1 MYVYKYANKIYLFR
15 MVSAVAT
22 VAQQMLHKIEAIRQN
37 RQKQLDIGALVW
49 YSMYNYNGIMG
60 KFGYIQYFAWN
71 IYNIFG
77 RSIVKKK
84 NILWMIPGIIFT
96 LVTVLFMTIAANS
109 PDQAMVIFKYFAV
122 VLIMVILATC
132 VYMAFI
138 RVETMERRR
147 RDLCVFIETLDAPA
161 VVWDSELSYTVINK
175 SLQQLLKAQSARAY
189 SSDLLL
195 MLFPKNVLSKQGIES
210 VINNSGEYYAIAED
224 ESVYTILW
232 NTSTF
237 YENKKGKKLLVS
249 VGFDVT
255 EQRSMETQLRASQER
270 FSLSMELSEIG
281 IIISDMENRSF
292 HISKQLQTM
301 LGFKKS
307 VITTDDIRPKVF
319 VKDRVLF
326 EAYIKAI
333 TTPKE
338 LERSKGIHMIELR
351 MLSASGE
358 YRWYQHR
365 YKVMKRGNGYTI
377 GGSLID
383 VTEAKQKDRLIER
396 MAYTDEVTGL
406 FNRNRLMLVGQQ
418 LYEGSRLL
426 GLSYWLIVLDID
438 RFHMVNDLYGY
449 SGGNDVLNKFGAILR
464 RHVAE
469 NGVVARIGAD
479 NFVLITKDVSD
490 SDFPMDTITS
500 IQNEFSELALEGFE
514 NHKFT
519 CSAGFARMPLDGSDF
534 AEVFD
539 RAEFALSS
547 RDKTKTGE
555 VIGYNDT
562 DRDTVI
568 VSNQL
573 EKALADALDNNE
585 LEMFYQPKI
594 DLSTGKIIGAE
605 ALVRWR
611 RKDGSLVMP
620 SKFVPVAESGQMISR
635 ISRYALYE
643 SCRQNVEWMNMGLP
657 PIVIS
662 INLTSVDLYE
672 SDICKM
678 VADVLAQTG
687 MPNEYLE
694 IELTETLALKDIDK
708 AIKHMNEL
716 RSMGI
721 KIAMDDFGTGYS
733 SLSYIQKLPI
743 TMLKLDRSFIKPLE
757 TDMVSREIVSAVIR
771 IAKAKGIEIIAEGI
785 ENASQADILR
795 ESGCN
800 YGQGYFFAKPLPAT
814 DMGAYLQRTR

>member
-1 MYVYKYANKIYLFR
+1 MEKRNV
-15 MVSAVAT
+15 
-22 VAQQMLHKIEAIRQN
+22 
-37 RQKQLDIGALVW
+37 
-49 YSMYNYNGIMG
+49 
-60 KFGYIQYFAWN
+60 
-71 IYNIFG
+71 
-77 RSIVKKK
+77 
-84 NILWMIPGIIFT
+84 LWLIPGIVFA
-96 LVTVLFMTIAANS
+96 LVTVLFMTVAANS

-122 VLIMVILATC
+122 VLIMIILATC
-132 VYMAFI
+132 VYMAFF

-161 VVWDSELSYTVINK
+161 VVWDSELSCTVINK
-175 SLQQLLKAQSARAY
+175 SLQELLKAQSRRAY
-189 SSDLLL
+189 SADILL
-195 MLFPKNVLSKQGIES
+195 MLFPKNMLSRQGIES
-210 VINNSGEYYAIAED
+210 IINNSGEYYAIAED

-237 YENKKGKKLLVS
+237 YENKKSGKKLLVS

-255 EQRSMETQLRASQER
+255 EQRTMETQLRASQER
-270 FSLSMELSEIG
+270 FALSMELSEIG
-281 IIISDMENRSF
+281 IVISTADNRSF
-292 HISKQLQTM
+292 HISKQLQSM
-301 LGFKKS
+301 LGFKKAI
-307 VITTDDIRPKVF
+307 VTADDIRSKVYA
-319 VKDRVLF
+319 KDMVLF
-326 EAYIKAI
+326 EAYLKAI

-351 MLSASGE
+351 LLSASGE

-365 YKVMKRGNGYTI
+365 YKVMKRDDSFTI

-418 LYEGSRLL
+418 IYEGSRLL

-438 RFHMVNDLYGY
+438 RFHMINDTYGY
-449 SGGNDVLNKFGAILR
+449 SGGNEVLKKFGAILR
-464 RHVAE
+464 RHVGE

-479 NFVLITKDVSD
+479 NYVLIIKDVSD
-490 SDFPMDTITS
+490 ADFPIDTVTAV
-500 IQNEFSELALEGFE
+500 QNEFSELSLEGYE
-514 NHKFT
+514 AHKFT

-547 RDKTKTGE
+547 RDKTKNGE
-555 VIGYNDT
+555 IIGYNDT

-620 SKFVPVAESGQMISR
+620 SKFVPVAESAQMISR

-643 SCRQNVEWMNMGLP
+643 SCRQNVEWMQAGLP

-672 SDICKM
+672 NDICKM
-678 VADVLAQTG
+678 VSDVLAKTG

-708 AIKHMNEL
+708 AIRHMNEL

-743 TMLKLDRSFIKPLE
+743 TMLKLDRSFINPLE
-757 TDMVSREIVSAVIR
+757 TDPVSREIVSAVIR

-800 YGQGYFFAKPLPAT
+800 YGQGYFFAKPLPAK
-814 DMGAYLQRTR
+814 DMGHYLHRTS

>member
-1 MYVYKYANKIYLFR
+1 MEKRNV
-15 MVSAVAT
+15 
-22 VAQQMLHKIEAIRQN
+22 
-37 RQKQLDIGALVW
+37 
-49 YSMYNYNGIMG
+49 
-60 KFGYIQYFAWN
+60 
-71 IYNIFG
+71 
-77 RSIVKKK
+77 
-84 NILWMIPGIIFT
+84 LWLIPGIVFT
-96 LVTVLFMTIAANS
+96 LVTVLFMTVAANS

-122 VLIMVILATC
+122 VLIMIILATC
-132 VYMAFI
+132 VYMAFF

-161 VVWDSELSYTVINK
+161 VVWDSELSCTVINK
-175 SLQQLLKAQSARAY
+175 SLQELLKAQSRRAY
-189 SSDLLL
+189 SADILL
-195 MLFPKNVLSKQGIES
+195 MLFPKNMLSKQGIES
-210 VINNSGEYYAIAED
+210 IINNSGEYYAIAED

-237 YENKKGKKLLVS
+237 YENKKSGKKLLVS

-255 EQRSMETQLRASQER
+255 EQRTMETQLRASQER
-270 FSLSMELSEIG
+270 FALSMELSEIG
-281 IIISDMENRSF
+281 IVISTADNRSF
-292 HISKQLQTM
+292 HISKQLQSM
-301 LGFKKS
+301 LGFKKAI
-307 VITTDDIRPKVF
+307 VTADDIRSKVYA
-319 VKDRVLF
+319 KDMVLF
-326 EAYIKAI
+326 EAYLKAI

-351 MLSASGE
+351 LLSASGE

-365 YKVMKRGNGYTI
+365 YKVMKRDDSFTI

-418 LYEGSRLL
+418 IYEGSRLL

-438 RFHMVNDLYGY
+438 RFHMINDTYGY
-449 SGGNDVLNKFGAILR
+449 SGGNEVLKKFGAILR
-464 RHVAE
+464 RHVGE

-479 NFVLITKDVSD
+479 NYVLIIKDVSD
-490 SDFPMDTITS
+490 ADFPIDTVTAV
-500 IQNEFSELALEGFE
+500 QNEFSELSLEGYE
-514 NHKFT
+514 AHKFT

-547 RDKTKTGE
+547 RDKTKNGE
-555 VIGYNDT
+555 IIGYNDT

-620 SKFVPVAESGQMISR
+620 SKFVPVAESAQMISR

-643 SCRQNVEWMNMGLP
+643 SCRQNVEWMQAGLP

-672 SDICKM
+672 NDICKM
-678 VADVLAQTG
+678 VSDVLAKTG

-708 AIKHMNEL
+708 AIRHMNEL

-743 TMLKLDRSFIKPLE
+743 TMLKLDRSFINPLE
-757 TDMVSREIVSAVIR
+757 TDPVSREIVSAVIR

-800 YGQGYFFAKPLPAT
+800 YGQGYFFAKPLPAK
-814 DMGAYLQRTR
+814 DMGHYLHRTS

>member
-1 MYVYKYANKIYLFR
+1 MEKR
-15 MVSAVAT
+15 
-22 VAQQMLHKIEAIRQN
+22 
-37 RQKQLDIGALVW
+37 
-49 YSMYNYNGIMG
+49 
-60 KFGYIQYFAWN
+60 
-71 IYNIFG
+71 
-77 RSIVKKK
+77 
-84 NILWMIPGIIFT
+84 NILWLIPGIVFT
-96 LVTVLFMTIAANS
+96 LVTVLFMTVAANS
-109 PDQAMVIFKYFAV
+109 PDQAMVIFKYFAL
-122 VLIMVILATC
+122 VLIMIILATC
-132 VYMAFI
+132 VYMAFF

-161 VVWDSELSYTVINK
+161 IVWDSELSCTVINK
-175 SLQQLLKAQSARAY
+175 SLQELLKASARRAY
-189 SSDLLL
+189 TADILL
-195 MLFPKNVLSKQGIES
+195 MLFPKNMLSKQGIDS
-210 VINNSGEYYAIAED
+210 IINNSGEYYAIAED

-237 YENKKGKKLLVS
+237 YENKKTGKKLLVS
-249 VGFDVT
+249 VGFDIT
-255 EQRSMETQLRASQER
+255 EQRSVETQLRASQER
-270 FSLSMELSEIG
+270 FALSMELSEIG
-281 IIISDMENRSF
+281 IVISTADNRSF
-292 HISKQLQTM
+292 HISKQLQGM

-307 VITTDDIRPKVF
+307 IVTADDIRSKVYA
-319 VKDRVLF
+319 KDMVLF
-326 EAYIKAI
+326 EVYIKAI

-338 LERSKGIHMIELR
+338 LENSKGIHMIELR
-351 MLSASGE
+351 LLSASGE

-365 YKVMKRGNGYTI
+365 YKVMKRDGSYTI

-396 MAYTDEVTGL
+396 MAYTDEITGL
-406 FNRNRLMLVGQQ
+406 FNRNRLMLAGRQI
-418 LYEGSRLL
+418 YEGSRLL
-426 GLSYWLIVLDID
+426 GFSYWLIVLDID
-438 RFHMVNDLYGY
+438 RFHMINDTYGY
-449 SGGNDVLNKFGAILR
+449 SGGNEVLKKFGAILR
-464 RHVAE
+464 RHAGE

-479 NFVLITKDVSD
+479 NYVLIIKDITD
-490 SDFPMDTITS
+490 SDFPIDTVTA
-500 IQNEFSELALEGFE
+500 IQNEFSEIALEGFE
-514 NHKFT
+514 AHKFT

-547 RDKTKTGE
+547 RDKTKNGE
-555 VIGYNDT
+555 IIGYNDT

-585 LEMFYQPKI
+585 LEMFYQPKA

-620 SKFVPVAESGQMISR
+620 SKFVPVAESARMISR

-643 SCRQNVEWMNMGLP
+643 SCRQNVEWMRRGLP

-672 SDICKM
+672 SDVCKM
-678 VADVLAQTG
+678 VSEVLAKTG
-687 MPNEYLE
+687 MPAEYLE

-708 AIKHMNEL
+708 AIMHMNEL

-743 TMLKLDRSFIKPLE
+743 TMLKLDRSFINPLE
-757 TDMVSREIVSAVIR
+757 TDPVSREIVSAVIR

-785 ENASQADILR
+785 ENATQADILR

-800 YGQGYFFAKPLPAT
+800 YGQGYFFAKPLPAK
-814 DMGAYLQRTR
+814 DMGHYLHRTS